1 MQKYGIAVFREAEA
15 LALSLASELNYLADD
30 VAMDSREALYE
41 PSERA
46 KKIAAVTAQILLLIV
61 RMVNII
67 A

>member
-1 MQKYGIAVFREAEA
+1 MRRLFLDNSSIF
-15 LALSLASELNYLADD
+15 
-30 VAMDSREALYE
+30 
-41 PSERA
+41 ERA